1 MSKLLKWIDENQ
13 FKDTLPIFYKL
24 VRLLSTNPA
33 TSCTAERP
41 FSTFKRT
48 LTWLRSTMNQ
58 ERLRDVAIIA
68 MERDITINI
77 LENKLDEIVDA
88 LEKQEIAETFSF
100 N

>member
-24 VRLLSTNPA
+24 FRLLSTNPA
-33 TSCTAERP
+33 TSCTAERS
-41 FSTFKRT
+41 FSTLKRT

-58 ERLRDVAIIA
+58 DRLRDVAVIA
-68 MERDITINI
+68 TERDLTINI

-88 LEKQEIAETFSF
+88 FGEARDRRDLFF
-100 N
+100 